1 MDIGSTALGLC
12 APPDVMATGLS
23 TVAPTPDT
31 DLPATS
37 AAYRWTKRTFDV
49 VFSLAVL
56 IVATPL
62 WLLVAFLVGSTSRG
76 PVFFRQSRVGRH
88 GRSFT
93 VLKFRSMCSDAE
105 ARLKDLGLY
114 DTYVATGYKLPV
126 ADECRVTRVGR
137 FLRKTSL
144 DELPQLL
151 NVLRGDMSLVGP
163 RPVVPAELDSY
174 GDLAHCYLAVHP
186 GITGLWQVS
195 GRSHI
200 RFPERAHLDR
210 DYFHRRS
217 LRFDL
222 AILARTPVAVV
233 RGNGAY

>member
-1 MDIGSTALGLC
+1 MDIGSTGLRVLA
-12 APPDVMATGLS
+12 APDGLAAAAVTLPDAAHAGTSSGYCRAKRTLDVLFSLVVLLLTLPVWIV
-23 TVAPTPDT
+23 VAV
-31 DLPATS
+31 LVRATS
-37 AAYRWTKRTFDV
+37 
-49 VFSLAVL
+49 
-56 IVATPL
+56 P
-62 WLLVAFLVGSTSRG
+62 G
-76 PVFFRQSRVGRH
+76 PVLFRQPRVGRN

-114 DTYVATGYKLPV
+114 ETYVAKGYKLPV
-126 ADECRVTRVGR
+126 AAECRVTRIGR
-137 FLRKTSL
+137 VLRKTSL

-174 GDLAHCYLAVHP
+174 GELAHCYLSVVP

-200 RFPERAHLDR
+200 QFPERAHLDR
-210 DYFHRRS
+210 DYFHGRS
-217 LRFDL
+217 LRMDL
-222 AILARTPVAVV
+222 AILARTPGAVI
-233 RGNGAY
+233 RGDGAY

>member
-1 MDIGSTALGLC
+1 MEIGSTGLRVF
-12 APPDVMATGLS
+12 A
-23 TVAPTPDT
+23 TPDALAAPLT
-31 DLPATS
+31 AVLPDASTAYRRAKRTLDVGFSLVVLLVTLPVWFFVAVLVCATS
-37 AAYRWTKRTFDV
+37 
-49 VFSLAVL
+49 
-56 IVATPL
+56 P
-62 WLLVAFLVGSTSRG
+62 G
-76 PVFFRQSRVGRH
+76 PALFRQPRVGRN

-93 VLKFRSMCSDAE
+93 VLKFRSMCNDAE
-105 ARLKDLGLY
+105 SRLEDLGLY

-144 DELPQLL
+144 DELPQLIH
-151 NVLRGDMSLVGP
+151 VLRGDMSLVGP

-174 GDLAHCYLAVHP
+174 GELTHCYLSVDP

-210 DYFHRRS
+210 DYFHGRS
-217 LRFDL
+217 LRMDL
-222 AILARTPVAVV
+222 AILARTPGAVI
-233 RGNGAY
+233 RGDGAY